1 MRPCLLSQLHQGRI
15 EAILADDI
23 ALHSQ
28 GKIAVERGLLP
39 EALAIDESLVADPAA
54 HPVTVTIRHL
64 SESGSNPTGMTAS
77 ADGASRS
84 GLFRSSLVTAEEE
97 EALYKKNEAAD
108 KVEVVKAKYVI
119 GCDGAHSWTR
129 RQLGIKM
136 VGDATN
142 FVWGVMDCVPRTNFP
157 DIRSRCAVHSASSG
171 SVMVIPQER
180 DLVRLY
186 IQLPAQLEPGQRFD
200 NSKVTPDYILSVARK
215 VLHPYT
221 LETDHVEWFSAYH
234 IGQRL
239 TESFAKHD
247 RIFLAGDACHTHS
260 PKAGQ
265 GMNTSMQ
272 DTFNWAWKVGHVLT
286 GLAHPRLLE
295 TYSAER
301 QVVAQNLINFDK
313 KFSKLFSGKPASK
326 EDEVDGVDLKEFKD
340 VFAKGNEFG
349 AGMLVDYDGS
359 IISAKEGAAVAS
371 RQELA
376 PLLPVGKR
384 FFSAQVVNVASATA
398 DQVTTRMLMDGRP
411 DCLNVACIDRS

>member
-1 MRPCLLSQLHQGRI
+1 
-15 EAILADDI
+15 
-23 ALHSQ
+23 
-28 GKIAVERGLLP
+28 
-39 EALAIDESLVADPAA
+39 
-54 HPVTVTIRHL
+54 
-64 SESGSNPTGMTAS
+64 MTAS
-77 ADGASRS
+77 ADGATRS
-84 GLFRSSLVTAEEE
+84 GLFRSSLVTAAEE
-97 EALYKKNEAAD
+97 EALYAKNAQAD
-108 KVEVVKAKYVI
+108 KVEVVRARYVV

-157 DIRSRCAVHSASSG
+157 DIRSRCAVHSAESG

-186 IQLPAQLEPGQRFD
+186 IQLPAELEPGQRFD
-200 NSKVTPDYILSVARK
+200 NSKVTPEYILSVARK
-215 VLHPYT
+215 VLHPFS
-221 LETDHVEWFSAYH
+221 LETDQVEWFSAYH

-239 TESFAKHD
+239 TESFGQHG
-247 RIFLAGDACHTHS
+247 RVFLAGDACHTHS

-272 DTFNWAWKVGHVLT
+272 DTFNWAWKAGHVLA

-313 KFSKLFSGKPASK
+313 KFSKMFSGKPAAA
-326 EDEVDGVDLKEFKD
+326 DAQDGVDLKQFQTA
-340 VFAKGNEFG
+340 FRNGNEFG
-349 AGMLVDYDGS
+349 AGMLVDYAGS
-359 IISAKEGAAVAS
+359 VVVAKTGGTVES

-376 PLLPVGKR
+376 ALLPVGKR

-398 DQVTTRMLMDGRP
+398 DQLTTRMPMDGKQTST
-411 DCLNVACIDRS
+411 CHLCFAVS

>member
-1 MRPCLLSQLHQGRI
+1 
-15 EAILADDI
+15 
-23 ALHSQ
+23 
-28 GKIAVERGLLP
+28 
-39 EALAIDESLVADPAA
+39 
-54 HPVTVTIRHL
+54 
-64 SESGSNPTGMTAS
+64 MTSS

-200 NSKVTPDYILSVARK
+200 NSKVTPDYILSIARK
-215 VLHPYT
+215 VLHPYK

-326 EDEVDGVDLKEFKD
+326 EDQVDGVDLKEFKD

-349 AGMLVDYDGS
+349 AGMLVDYDAS
-359 IISAKEGAAVAS
+359 IISAKMGGAVAS
-371 RQELA
+371 WQELA

-398 DQVTTRMLMDGRP
+398 DQLTTRMLMDGKHALVETPRRGHTAHSVFVQARSVSSSSPGTSLSPPRWPASASSPPISTRP
-411 DCLNVACIDRS
+411 TQSSASTHPGRAAAIRSSTSLPSVSPLAPCPA

>member
-1 MRPCLLSQLHQGRI
+1 M
-15 EAILADDI
+15 
-23 ALHSQ
+23 ALHSSGQ
-28 GKIAVERGLLP
+28 IQIERGLLP
-39 EALAIDESLVADPAA
+39 EDLAVDDSLVPDLAA
-54 HPVTVTIRHL
+54 HPISVTLRHL
-64 SESGSNPTGMTAS
+64 SESGSNPAGMTAS
-77 ADGASRS
+77 ADGTTKS

-97 EALYKKNEAAD
+97 EALYKKNDQVD

-157 DIRSRCAVHSASSG
+157 DIRSRCAVHSTNGSIMIIPQVKLSSSRPLVVEYNAYTHLG
-171 SVMVIPQER
+171 RNRQER

-186 IQLPAQLEPGQRFD
+186 IQLPAQLEPGQRYD
-200 NSKVTPDYILSVARK
+200 NSKVTPEYILSIARK

-221 LETDHVEWFSAYH
+221 LETDQVDWFSAYH

-239 TESFAKHD
+239 TESFGTS

-286 GLAHPRLLE
+286 KLAHPRLLD

-313 KFSKLFSGKPASK
+313 KFSKLFSGKPASA
-326 EDEVDGVDLKEFKD
+326 EDETNGVDLGSFRE
-340 VFAKGNEFG
+340 VFRKGNEFG

-359 IISAKEGAAVAS
+359 VVVAKAGGTVES

-376 PLLPVGKR
+376 SLLPVGKR

-398 DQVTTRMLMDGRP
+398 DQLTTRMPMDGKQHCSYP
-411 DCLNVACIDRS
+411 SCL